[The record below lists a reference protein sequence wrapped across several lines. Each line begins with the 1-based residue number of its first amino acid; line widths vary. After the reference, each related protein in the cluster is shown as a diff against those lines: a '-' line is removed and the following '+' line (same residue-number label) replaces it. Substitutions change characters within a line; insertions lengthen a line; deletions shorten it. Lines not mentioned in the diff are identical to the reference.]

1 MSKIIKYQLIE
12 NGLPAFRHA
21 HEDDAGYDLY
31 STSTIWIRSRE
42 TVPAQTNLRICLP
55 SGYVGL
61 VTGRS
66 GNNVRG
72 LLGHIG
78 TIDSGYTGL
87 IYAIITNLNDHVIKI
102 DRGDRIAQLVI
113 LKLPEIELVRGVL
126 PETNRGAS
134 GLGSTGR

>member
-1 MSKIIKYQLIE
+1 MSEIIKYQLIE
-12 NGLPAFRHA
+12 SGLPAFKHA
-21 HEDDAGYDLY
+21 HADDAGYDLY
-31 STSTIWIRSRE
+31 ATDTLWIRSRE
-42 TVPAQTNLRICLP
+42 TVPAQTNLRICIP
-55 SGYVGL
+55 RGYVGL

-66 GNNVRG
+66 GNNAKG
-72 LLGHIG
+72 LYNHIG
-78 TIDSGYTGL
+78 TIDSGYTGP
-87 IYAIITNLNDHVIKI
+87 IYAIITNLNNHVAKI